1 MKIPFFGRLSRTF
14 AILVSISCTALSWSV
29 QSLPMPD
36 NSSYFKV
43 IDTRNGLSGNTISD
57 IAEDCHGFLWIASW
71 SGLTRFDGVR
81 TKNFTPGTTAP
92 HQLSNTVT
100 RALETEPDGI
110 WVATDNGI
118 DFLNF
123 ATGAFEHGMAY
134 SQEKPDSISRI
145 TTRISRIISNN
156 RYTFALT
163 IHGDLLRIRRNG
175 FEPSGSKPPFLRI
188 NNEQGRKY
196 ADITPFTSGR
206 IMAYSDRGIYILS
219 ENGEK
224 ELAHT
229 PFSTKFDANMNIFCD
244 TLTGRTYA
252 GRGIGHPGRAFR
264 MADASGRLVEDPT
277 LFVPDNLM
285 QTSMQ
290 HGSVCFA
297 TDGDGLWVERP
308 DGTVENFTMSNSS
321 LPGDALYSLHTD
333 SSENLWIGTY
343 RRGMALFSPRLNQFA
358 FANTQNG
365 KIPYDIVTAVL
376 PVGNTIYLGLDGGG
390 FAIYDHENGTSLSFT
405 TRNSGMPGNNVVAL
419 CTDGHLI
426 WMAVYTKG
434 LVSYNPSTGE
444 FRTFPLPDS
453 LEPDNKVWAITPGD
467 NNDIW
472 VGGWN
477 LNIFNTATESFTAV
491 AGGKDI
497 SVTSI
502 CPSGKSM
509 WVASRQSGLLNFDRG
524 SRTILQK
531 SAESDTPQPGL
542 NLPGHIV
549 DFLHADSKGTL
560 WFSMP
565 QKGLFSINPRTPGGI
580 RAYGPQDGITNTHV
594 NAIIEDNH
602 GFLWMGTD
610 NGLFRYNPENGAFFR
625 MKDPRLPATYT
636 NKSAA
641 LCGNTIYF
649 GSTEGLVSFA
659 PSVLLTPA
667 DTNARMRFT
676 ELATLGKNREEISLY
691 STDYPEVTLPFD
703 RNFFTISYAKPDLV
717 YPGMTQFSYRLL
729 GLEEEWSAPTE
740 SLTAEYTSVPPGNYR
755 FQLRYILPDGT
766 WSSPIEMSLRITP
779 PWWGTWWAR
788 IIALVI
794 LISAAAAVLLLWKEH
809 LLNRQKMKTA
819 MMERDYENRL
829 TNAKLDFFTKITH
842 ELRTPVFIITAQM
855 EELLAKGKDV
865 VTVRQSY
872 IAGIYR
878 NAKKLNR
885 LVNNIIDLRKVDL
898 GQTSLMLRYADITAF
913 LQSLVPDYENLCL
926 HKDIAFAYRHGPM
939 PVYTAFDPDKL
950 ELVVTNLVSNSF
962 KYTRA
967 GGRVVMSLTED
978 PENVIISVADNGIGI
993 SDKMQTKVFEQYFR
1007 TDRGRKEGDGD
1018 GIGLAY
1024 VKELVELH
1032 NGRITL
1038 DSREGNGSTFS
1049 VLLPKRTPG
1058 DPARNAPESEQ
1069 PATATTESGQT
1080 AASSRLDTPHVP
1092 SAPLSAP
1099 NNPMATH
1106 SLLIVE
1112 DEREISEL
1120 LIHAFAAD
1128 FKVFHASSGQAALEI
1143 ARQEIPDIIL
1153 TDLMLPDLD
1162 GHALISAIRADSAL
1176 KSAKI
1181 AVLTALNTEDDMLT
1195 ALDRGADAYFTKPIS
1210 LKVLSLQ
1217 LRKLVSTPGAGIA
1230 AITHHAITADA
1241 ASDPTPDAISTD
1253 ELDHKTFS
1261 LEEQKFLIRCRSII
1275 DDNLQNPDFTLYTL
1289 SKSLAMSHSA
1299 LYKKVKTMTGLSLVD
1314 FINEYR
1320 ICKAVLLFRQG
1331 NTSVM
1336 RVGELCGF
1344 RDPKTFRETFKRK
1357 MGIPPKQYL
1366 QNLL

>member
-1 MKIPFFGRLSRTF
+1 MSAP
-14 AILVSISCTALSWSV
+14 
-29 QSLPMPD
+29 SLPMPD

-43 IDTRNGLSGNTISD
+43 IDTQSGLPDNTISD
-57 IAEDCHGFLWIASW
+57 IAEDCHGFLWIATW
-71 SGLTRFDGVR
+71 NGLTRFDGVR
-81 TKNFTPGTTAP
+81 TKNYTPAHSASSPLGSP
-92 HQLSNTVT
+92 LT
-100 RALETEPDGI
+100 RALEAESDGI

-118 DFLNF
+118 DFLHF
-123 ATGAFEHGMAY
+123 STGAFEPGRTA
-134 SQEKPDSISRI
+134 SPENPDSICPIRA
-145 TTRISRIISNN
+145 RISRIVSNS

-163 IHGDLLRIRRNG
+163 IHGDLLRIKRGEETSDGR
-175 FEPSGSKPPFLRI
+175 KPPFAIIPR
-188 NNEQGRKY
+188 EKGRQY

-206 IMAYSDRGIYILS
+206 IMVYSSQGISILS
-219 ENGEK
+219 ANGEK
-224 ELAHT
+224 VLAHT
-229 PFSTKFDANMNIFCD
+229 PFHTKFDANLNIFCD

-264 MADASGRLVEDPT
+264 VADSSGRLVEDPT

-285 QTSMQ
+285 HTSMQ

-343 RRGMALFSPRLNQFA
+343 RRGMALFSPRLNQFS
-358 FANTQNG
+358 FANANNG

-376 PVGNTIYLGLDGGG
+376 PLGDNIYLGLDGGG
-390 FAIYDHENGTSLSFT
+390 FAIYNRTSETSRIFT
-405 TRNSGMPGNNVVAL
+405 TRNSSLPGNNVVAL
-419 CTDGHLI
+419 CHEGGLI
-426 WMAVYTKG
+426 WMAIYTKG
-434 LVSYNPSTGE
+434 LVSYNPANDE
-444 FRTFPLPDS
+444 FHTYPLPDS
-453 LEPDNKVWAITPGD
+453 LEPDNKVWAITSGD
-467 NNDIW
+467 NGEIW

-477 LNIFNTATESFTAV
+477 LNIFNTATSSFSLLD
-491 AGGKDI
+491 GGKNLG
-497 SVTSI
+497 VAAI
-502 CPSGKSM
+502 CQSGKSM
-509 WVASRQSGLLNFDRG
+509 WVASRQHGLVNFDR
-524 SRTILQK
+524 TTHKILQRSTE
-531 SAESDTPQPGL
+531 SATPMPGL
-542 NLPGHIV
+542 TLPGHIV
-549 DFLHADSKGTL
+549 DFLHIDSKGTL
-560 WFSMP
+560 WYSMP
-565 QKGLFSINPRTPGGI
+565 QKGFFSVNPRTPGEI
-580 RAYGPQDGITNTHV
+580 RSYGPKDGITNTHV
-594 NAIIEDNH
+594 NAIAEDNH
-602 GFLWMGTD
+602 GFMWVGTD
-610 NGLFRYNPENGAFFR
+610 NGLFRYNPENDSFFR

-636 NKSAA
+636 SKSAA
-641 LCGNTIYF
+641 FHDNAIYF
-649 GSTEGLVSFA
+649 GSTSGMVYFA
-659 PSVLLTPA
+659 PSVLLTST

-676 ELATLGKNREEISLY
+676 ELTTLGKNHQEISLY
-691 STDYPEVTLPFD
+691 STDHPEVSLPFD

-740 SLTAEYTSVPPGNYR
+740 QLTAEYTSVPPGKYR
-755 FQLRYILPDGT
+755 FQLRHILSDGT
-766 WSSPIEMSLRITP
+766 WSTPIEMSLTITP
-779 PWWGTWWAR
+779 PWWGTWWAQA
-788 IIALVI
+788 IALML

-819 MMERDYENRL
+819 MIERDYENKL

-855 EELLAKGKDV
+855 EELMAKGKDV
-865 VTVRQSY
+865 VTVHQSY
-872 IAGIYR
+872 LAGIYR

-926 HKDIAFAYRHGPM
+926 HKDIAFAYRHGSM

-978 PENVIISVADNGIGI
+978 SENVIISVADNGIGI
-993 SDKMQTKVFEQYFR
+993 SDKMQSKVFEQYFR
-1007 TDRGRKEGDGD
+1007 TERGRKEGSGD

-1049 VLLPKRTPG
+1049 VLLPKRSAS
-1058 DPARNAPESEQ
+1058 DPARRSPE
-1069 PATATTESGQT
+1069 ADTATSPAPADEKDTQT
-1080 AASSRLDTPHVP
+1080 PGRLDTPHV
-1092 SAPLSAP
+1092 STAPLSAP
-1099 NNPMATH
+1099 NNPTATH

-1120 LIHAFAAD
+1120 LIHAFATD
-1128 FKVFHASSGQAALEI
+1128 FKIFHASSGQSALEI
-1143 ARQEIPDIIL
+1143 ARQEIPDIVL
-1153 TDLMLPDLD
+1153 TDIMLPDLD
-1162 GHALISAIRADSAL
+1162 GHALISAIRSDSTL

-1181 AVLTALNTEDDMLT
+1181 AVLTALNTEDDMLN

-1210 LKVLSLQ
+1210 LKVLALQ
-1217 LRKLVSTPGAGIA
+1217 LRKLVNTPQADIPA
-1230 AITHHAITADA
+1230 LHQHAQTAESETAHGDTADA
-1241 ASDPTPDAISTD
+1241 

-1261 LEEQKFLIRCRSII
+1261 LEEQKFLLRCRSII
-1275 DDNLQNPDFTLYTL
+1275 DDNLQNPDFTIYSL
-1289 SKSLAMSHSA
+1289 SKALAMSHST

-1357 MGIPPKQYL
+1357 MGIPPKQYI